1 LDAAE
6 KLKQIAIERGSIVC
20 MGMDPVE
27 AKLPESITGSTD
39 ERIVKFYMEI
49 LEAITSQNIPVG
61 AVKPNMGYYS
71 CHGTPGLIA
80 LKKLIDAYQKAG
92 FPVILDGKRGDIDR
106 SSAVYATEVFTVNNA
121 DWTTV
126 NPYMGHDCI
135 SPFTKHCDEGK
146 GVYLLCRTSNDG
158 AKDIQDLE
166 LTDGRKVFEAVA
178 DNIAGKWH
186 KPGVGAVVG
195 ATSPDELRSLS
206 ERFVKSGA
214 IVPILIPGVGA
225 QGGSAKDVAEIL
237 RATGNPLGYHR
248 ISSSSGISFA
258 YQKAGTDDYV
268 GAAIAAIKKLNEEI
282 GSIE

>member
-1 LDAAE
+1 
-6 KLKQIAIERGSIVC
+6 LKAR
-20 MGMDPVE
+20 
-27 AKLPESITGSTD
+27 
-39 ERIVKFYMEI
+39 VK
-49 LEAITSQNIPVG
+49 
-61 AVKPNMGYYS
+61 
-71 CHGTPGLIA
+71 
-80 LKKLIDAYQKAG
+80 
-92 FPVILDGKRGDIDR
+92 
-106 SSAVYATEVFTVNNA
+106 
-121 DWTTV
+121 
-126 NPYMGHDCI
+126 
-135 SPFTKHCDEGK
+135 
-146 GVYLLCRTSNDG
+146 
-158 AKDIQDLE
+158 
-166 LTDGRKVFEAVA
+166 
-178 DNIAGKWH
+178 GKWH